1 MKAFDWH
8 ADTISRAIT
17 KSYRNTQNVRR
28 CLTRECG
35 DAFRFDRLSRPGSRT
50 VGKRRWGTQPT
61 NGSGARLKSGKRSFS

>member
-1 MKAFDWH
+1 MKAFDWR
-8 ADTISRAIT
+8 AEPISRAIT

-35 DAFRFDRLSRPGSRT
+35 DAFRFDRPFTAWLKDGREKT
-50 VGKRRWGTQPT
+50 MGTQPT